1 MRREVKSEKVTWIDI
16 KNPKQDDLEYLRR
29 EFSLCPLVL
38 KEYLPSIKRS
48 KVEDFKTY
56 LFIVIHFPIFNPRM
70 RRTNS
75 AELDI
80 ILFKDT
86 IITSHKKNFLQLE
99 KLFEDCSLHDH
110 CRKYYLRKNA
120 VFLLYQIL
128 DNLIDARMPML
139 DHIADHVEYIEEQV
153 FGDKEEEKMLK
164 EISIVKRDII
174 NFRKTIKPQRTVL
187 ESLARITPRFSDE
200 DMSVYSHEVIG
211 SNIKI
216 WNNVENHKE
225 MIEALEH
232 TNESLLSHKLNE
244 TMKILTAFSVMML
257 PLTLIA
263 SVFGMNVVSGM
274 PFTKNPFGFWL
285 IIMIMF
291 ITIVFS
297 LIFFK
302 FKKWL

>member
-1 MRREVKSEKVTWIDI
+1 MRREIKSEKVSWMDI
-16 KNPKQDDLEYLRR
+16 KNPKQGDLEYLRKK
-29 EFSLCPLVL
+29 FNLCPLIL

-48 KVEDFKTY
+48 KVEDFRDH
-56 LFIVIHFPIFNPRM
+56 LFIVIHFPVFDAKI

-86 IITSHKKNFLQLE
+86 IITSHKGNFFQLE
-99 KLFEDCSLHDH
+99 KLFGDCLLHDH

-139 DHIADHVEYIEEQV
+139 DHIADNIEDIEEQV
-153 FGDKEEEKMLK
+153 FSDKEEKMLK
-164 EISIVKRDII
+164 EISVVKRDII
-174 NFRKTIKPQRTVL
+174 NFRKAIKPQRTVL
-187 ESLARITPRFSDE
+187 ESLARITPRFTGE
-200 DMSVYSHEVIG
+200 NMSAYSQEVIG
-211 SNIKI
+211 SNIKV
-216 WNNVENHKE
+216 WNNVENYKE

-232 TNESLLSHKLNE
+232 TNEALLSHKLNE
-244 TMKILTAFSVMML
+244 TMQILTAFSVIML

-263 SVFGMNVVSGM
+263 SIFGMNVITGM
-274 PFTKNPFGFWL
+274 PFTHSPFGFWL
-285 IIMIMF
+285 IMMMMF
-291 ITIVFS
+291 VTIVLS

>member
-1 MRREVKSEKVTWIDI
+1 MRREIKSEKVIWTDI
-16 KNPKQDDLEYLRR
+16 KNPKQEDVEYLRK
-29 EFSLCPLVL
+29 EFNLCPIIL

-48 KVEDFKTY
+48 KVEDFKSQ
-56 LFIVIHFPIFNPRM
+56 LFIVIHFPIFNAQT

-80 ILFKDT
+80 ILFKDR
-86 IITSHKKNFLQLE
+86 IITSHKGNFFQLE
-99 KLFEDCSLHDH
+99 KLFGDCLLHDH
-110 CRKYYLRKNA
+110 CRKYYLRKDA

-139 DHIADHVEYIEEQV
+139 DHISDHIEDIEEQV
-153 FGDKEEEKMLK
+153 FNDNEEKMLK

-174 NFRKTIKPQRTVL
+174 NFRRAIKPQRTVL
-187 ESLARITPRFSDE
+187 ESLARITPRFTDKN
-200 DMSVYSHEVIG
+200 MSVYSQEVIG
-211 SNIKI
+211 SNIKV
-216 WNNVENHKE
+216 WNNVENNKE

-244 TMKILTAFSVMML
+244 TMKILTAFSVIML

-263 SVFGMNVVSGM
+263 SVFGMNTVIGM
-274 PFTKNPFGFWL
+274 PFIESPFGFW
-285 IIMIMF
+285 IIMVLMF
-291 ITIVFS
+291 ITIVLS

>member
-1 MRREVKSEKVTWIDI
+1 MRREIKGEKVSWMDI
-16 KNPKQDDLEYLRR
+16 KNPKQGDLEYLRKK
-29 EFSLCPLVL
+29 FNLCPLIL
-38 KEYLPSIKRS
+38 KEYLPSVKRS
-48 KVEDFKTY
+48 KVEDFGSH
-56 LFIVIHFPIFNPRM
+56 LFIVIHFPVFNLGI
-70 RRTNS
+70 RRTTS

-80 ILFKDT
+80 ILFKDR
-86 IITSHKKNFLQLE
+86 IITSHKGNFSQLE
-99 KLFEDCSLHDH
+99 KLFEDCLLREH
-110 CRKYYLRKNA
+110 CRKYYLRKSA

-139 DHIADHVEYIEEQV
+139 DHVADHIENIEEQV
-153 FGDKEEEKMLK
+153 FSDNEEQMLK

-174 NFRKTIKPQRTVL
+174 NFRRAIKPQRTVL
-187 ESLARITPRFSDE
+187 ESLARITPRFAVE
-200 DMSVYSHEVIG
+200 DMSAYSQEVIG
-211 SNIKI
+211 SNIKV

-244 TMKILTAFSVMML
+244 TMQILTAFSVIML

-263 SVFGMNVVSGM
+263 SVFGMNVVTGM
-274 PFTKNPFGFWL
+274 PFTNSPFGFW
-285 IIMIMF
+285 MIMVLMF
-291 ITIVFS
+291 VTIIFS

>member
-1 MRREVKSEKVTWIDI
+1 MRREIKSEKVSWMDI
-16 KNPKQDDLEYLRR
+16 KNPKQGDLEYLRKK
-29 EFSLCPLVL
+29 FNLCPLIL

-48 KVEDFKTY
+48 KVEDFRDH
-56 LFIVIHFPIFNPRM
+56 LFIVIHFPVFDAKI

-86 IITSHKKNFLQLE
+86 IITSHKGNFFQLE
-99 KLFEDCSLHDH
+99 KLFGDCLLHDH
-110 CRKYYLRKNA
+110 CRRYYLRKNA

-139 DHIADHVEYIEEQV
+139 DHIADNIEDIEEQV
-153 FGDKEEEKMLK
+153 FSDKEEKMLK
-164 EISIVKRDII
+164 EISVVKRDII
-174 NFRKTIKPQRTVL
+174 NFRKAIKPQRTVL
-187 ESLARITPRFSDE
+187 ESLARITPRFTDE
-200 DMSVYSHEVIG
+200 NMSAYSQEVIG
-211 SNIKI
+211 SNIKV
-216 WNNVENHKE
+216 WNNVENYKE

-232 TNESLLSHKLNE
+232 TNEALLSHKLNE
-244 TMKILTAFSVMML
+244 TMQILTAFSVIML

-263 SVFGMNVVSGM
+263 SIFGMNVITGM
-274 PFTKNPFGFWL
+274 PFTHSPFGFWL
-285 IIMIMF
+285 IMMMMF
-291 ITIVFS
+291 VTIVLS